1 MFAGLFSRPEKL
13 NLKDLKKL
21 KTKDSNITSLAT
33 YQSLENVNN
42 YETIYQFPLPAHTYT
57 ENIAK
62 YVEEV
67 VEHLNDNNIFEVTE
81 KFKIKRIVYSKN
93 TDEYSI
99 SIEGKVATNRSHPYA
114 ESIEHE
120 KPEEFLLTHDFV
132 VYYTGK

>member
-42 YETIYQFPLPAHTYT
+42 YETIYQFPLPSPTYT

-81 KFKIKRIVYSKN
+81 KFKIKRIVYNKN

-99 SIEGKVATNRSHPYA
+99 SIEGKVSTTRSHPYA
-114 ESIEHE
+114 ERIEHE
-120 KPEEFLLTHDFV
+120 KPEEFLLTHEFA
-132 VYYTGK
+132 VYYSGK

>member
-1 MFAGLFSRPEKL
+1 MFAGLFAKPEKL

-21 KTKDSNITSLAT
+21 KTKDSHISSLAT

-42 YETIYQFPLPAHTYT
+42 HETIYKFPLPAPTYT

-62 YVEEV
+62 YLEEV
-67 VEHLNDNNIFEVTE
+67 IEHLNDNKIFEVTE
-81 KFKIKRIVYSKN
+81 KFKIKRIVYNKN

-114 ESIEHE
+114 ERIEHE
-120 KPEEFLLTHDFV
+120 KPKEFLLTHDFT
-132 VYYTGK
+132 VYYSG